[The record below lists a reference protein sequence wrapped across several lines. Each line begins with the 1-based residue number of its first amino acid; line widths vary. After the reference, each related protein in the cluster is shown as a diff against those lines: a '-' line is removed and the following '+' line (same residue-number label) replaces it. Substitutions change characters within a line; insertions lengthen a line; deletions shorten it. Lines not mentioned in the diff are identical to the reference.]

1 MPETRDRSRD
11 RQLKRYLRRE
21 RRKVSR
27 RRKKTAM
34 AVVAALVL
42 LVSGRFIMQKMTNSS
57 SAMSARIIEPA
68 DTSAE
73 EVMESSVEDIKISID
88 YMTKEE
94 VERKDLQPRTE
105 KKQAP
110 SYQELLDCFLVTNQ
124 DVTLYSRNSAK
135 SNEVAVLPQGTY
147 VETYG
152 EENGWTKVS
161 SVGREGYIKNQYL
174 EVISDPTLFRVVDGN
189 LIVNKTFGL
198 PTSYETVFNPQAA
211 AALRVMLES
220 MEREGLSV
228 ELTTDYRSA
237 SDEAKELVLMGSPAD
252 APEPGHTVFQTG
264 YGVQFHLSGTDP
276 RLENNFDQTDQY
288 QWLGE
293 HAHEYGFILRY
304 PEGSEHITGYR
315 ANPTIFVYVGI
326 EDALIIH
333 NENLTMEEF
342 YGID

>member
-1 MPETRDRSRD
+1 MPETRDQSRD

-21 RRKVSR
+21 RKRVSR
-27 RRKKTAM
+27 RRKKVGM
-34 AVVAALVL
+34 AIVAALVL
-42 LVSGRFIMQKMTNSS
+42 LVSGRFILQKMTNNS
-57 SAMSARIIEPA
+57 SAMSARIIE
-68 DTSAE
+68 
-73 EVMESSVEDIKISID
+73 SVENSSEETQQTAVETIDISID

-94 VERKDLQPRTE
+94 VERKDLKPRTE
-105 KKQAP
+105 KVQAS

-124 DVTLYSRNSAK
+124 DVTLYSRDSSK

-147 VETYG
+147 LETYG

-174 EVISDPTLFRVVDGN
+174 EVVSDPTLFKVVDGK

-198 PTSYETVFNPQAA
+198 PTSYETTFNPQAS
-211 AALRVMLES
+211 AALRVMLEA
-220 MEREGLSV
+220 MEREDLQV

-237 SDEAKELVLMGSPAD
+237 SDEAKELVLMGSPAN

-264 YGVQFHLSGTDP
+264 YGVQFHMRGTDP
-276 RLENNFDQTDQY
+276 RLENNFDQTAQY
-288 QWLGE
+288 EWLND

-304 PEGSEHITGYR
+304 PEGSESITGYR
-315 ANPTIFVYVGI
+315 ANPTIYVYVGI

-342 YGID
+342 YGVD